1 MNKFRYCPTAII
13 GLSFLIAIDKL
24 CFFRHFLPAVGWQ
37 WPLADEEA
45 IGLSEGGAGAAGRRV
60 RVALVQLQ

>member
-1 MNKFRYCPTAII
+1 M
-13 GLSFLIAIDKL
+13 SFLIAIDKL